1 MKATHNSKPGCYFAR
16 VKQLQSY
23 SINSKLCNIN
33 WQNKNLIFLWIR
45 YQNFWEFTLKVLR
58 TVEEKIAEQINAEL
72 MFPNLPWI
80 CIKSYISKWQ
90 ILFGIFHSAFPS
102 DFWVVRNL

>member
-33 WQNKNLIFLWIR
+33 WQNKNLIFL
-45 YQNFWEFTLKVLR
+45 
-58 TVEEKIAEQINAEL
+58 
-72 MFPNLPWI
+72 
-80 CIKSYISKWQ
+80 
-90 ILFGIFHSAFPS
+90 
-102 DFWVVRNL
+102 